1 MYTVGKIVKPQGIK
15 GEVKAEIITSF
26 PEHFLDL
33 NELFIDIGSQLQA
46 YPVESAR
53 LSGRFVYIK
62 FADVHT
68 RNDAE
73 LLRNKNLLIPEDEL
87 TQLEEDEFYI
97 HNLVG
102 MDVFDEDGQPLGRI
116 SDVIQGQAAG
126 DIYVMKTPDNAEI
139 LIPAVKDF
147 ILEIDQDKK
156 RITIRVIDGLLDVN
170 EM

>member
-1 MYTVGKIVKPQGIK
+1 MYTIGRIAKPQGIK

-33 NELFIDIGSQLQA
+33 NELYIDINSKLQA
-46 YPVESAR
+46 YPIENVR

-62 FADVHT
+62 FSDIQT

-73 LLRNKNLLIPEDEL
+73 LLRNKELLIPDDEL
-87 TQLEEDEFYI
+87 TPLDDNEFYI

-102 MDVFDEDGQPLGRI
+102 MDVYDENGTLLGQI
-116 SDVIQGQAAG
+116 SSVVQNKSG
-126 DIYVMKTPDNAEI
+126 DIYVMKNPDNTEI

-147 ILEIDQDKK
+147 IHEINLDKK
-156 RITIRVIDGLLDVN
+156 RIVIRVIDGLLDVN
-170 EM
+170 ETG